1 MPAMSNPPATS
12 TRHSQRAFAGLWV
25 ARDVALLGDG
35 ILLVALLGWSYRLL
49 ESATV
54 VSILLVAML
63 LPPFLLTPL
72 AGRMVH
78 RGRAQVAVV
87 LAQLLRA
94 AALIPLL
101 GIGTS
106 GSLPLVLVVAF
117 VAAIPSAFVRASQD
131 SLLRALVK
139 GDHLTEAQKAFSNT
153 RLLVLAAGP
162 ALGTALYGVSG
173 LYGTTLA
180 VLATLALSTLALLL
194 AGPPAGERSAEAPAI
209 GPAELQQG
217 LLCALRHPRLQAV
230 AVVQLGTALFTGGL
244 TVALVAFTVW
254 GIYVTPDNVGL
265 ILAAQGL
272 GAVVAS
278 ALWNRIDRRLA
289 PGISIATALG
299 IAAASTFAFALTSSM
314 GGAIPFGVAMGFGL
328 GLLAAGLDSLL
339 ATHST
344 PQQRPAMLA
353 GLDMATASAVLLSAI
368 ALGPISD
375 LMPPRLTIAL
385 AAVLLSVLGL
395 YAFGAISDPDR
406 GSLPDPV

>member
-1 MPAMSNPPATS
+1 MSNPPATS
-12 TRHSQRAFAGLWV
+12 TRPSPRAFAGLWV
-25 ARDVALLGDG
+25 AKDVAALGDG

-54 VSILLVAML
+54 VSILMVGML
-63 LPPFLLTPL
+63 LPPFLLKPL

-78 RGRAQVAVV
+78 RGGAQAAGVV
-87 LAQLLRA
+87 AQLLRA
-94 AALIPLL
+94 TALIPLL
-101 GIGTS
+101 DVGTS
-106 GSLPLVLVVAF
+106 GNLPLVMVVAF

-139 GDHLTEAQKAFSNT
+139 GDHLPAAQKAFSNT
-153 RLLVLAAGP
+153 RLLVLAVGP

-194 AGPPAGERSAEAPAI
+194 ARPPAGEHSAEAPAI
-209 GPAELQQG
+209 GPAALQQG
-217 LLCALRHPRLQAV
+217 LLCALRHPHLQAV

-244 TVALVAFTVW
+244 MVALVAFTVW
-254 GIYVTPDNVGL
+254 GIFVTPDSVGL

-278 ALWNRIDRRLA
+278 VLWNRIGHRLA
-289 PGISIATALG
+289 PSSSIATALG
-299 IAAASTFAFALTSSM
+299 IVAASSFAFALTSSM
-314 GGAIPFGVAMGFGL
+314 DGAIPFSVAMGFGL
-328 GLLAAGLDSLL
+328 GLLAAGVDSLV

-344 PQQRPAMLA
+344 PRQRPTLLA
-353 GLDMATASAVLLSAI
+353 GLDMATASAILLSAI

-375 LMPPRLTIAL
+375 LMTPRLTIAL

-406 GSLPDPV
+406 GALPDPV